1 MNFNKIENFLIFTEP
16 ILNKNE
22 LALFY
27 FVITQTFIKN
37 ILIIYLALFP

>member
-16 ILNKNE
+16 ILDKNE

-27 FVITQTFIKN
+27 FVITQIIIKH
-37 ILIIYLALFP
+37 IHIIFVTLYP